1 MERHKNKPDWA
12 FTLIEV
18 VIAVALS
25 ALVIGAVQVL
35 FAKYV
40 GISIKGEDTITS
52 TRSAMLL
59 LEDIRKEMMMASG
72 VASPTVV
79 ISRIGDALDLSKP
92 STDLRINTSQGTVN
106 YSILKDAQG
115 RKYLEKSLVAAG
127 RPLFK
132 KVMEVNR
139 LQEFSVY
146 WFEQKNVSGTAKFNV
161 KSLFVSIELQGNLP
175 GQNATKIEL
184 NSVITPPLNVIEN
197 SNWPY

>member
-1 MERHKNKPDWA
+1 MERHKNKPDRA

>member
-1 MERHKNKPDWA
+1 
-12 FTLIEV
+12 
-18 VIAVALS
+18 
-25 ALVIGAVQVL
+25 
-35 FAKYV
+35 
-40 GISIKGEDTITS
+40 
-52 TRSAMLL
+52 MLL